1 MTISELES
9 LIHSSGKDIYSFCE
23 QLTRSR
29 IEAEELYQD
38 IFLQAVQ
45 KLDKIDIDNNPKSYL
60 LSIAVMLWKNKKRK
74 RAWRARIAPE
84 ECLTEEKQEEFSEE
98 TTPEGYVIE
107 AQEVQILKDELKML
121 SDKYQIP
128 LVLYYME
135 EQSVTEI
142 AKVMKLPK
150 GTVKSRLYKAR
161 IILKERL
168 IQRGLKAE

>member
-1 MTISELES
+1 
-9 LIHSSGKDIYSFCE
+9 
-23 QLTRSR
+23 
-29 IEAEELYQD
+29 
-38 IFLQAVQ
+38 
-45 KLDKIDIDNNPKSYL
+45 
-60 LSIAVMLWKNKKRK
+60 
-74 RAWRARIAPE
+74 
-84 ECLTEEKQEEFSEE
+84 
-98 TTPEGYVIE
+98 
-107 AQEVQILKDELKML
+107 ML

>member
-1 MTISELES
+1 MI
-9 LIHSSGKDIYSFCE
+9 K
-23 QLTRSR
+23 
-29 IEAEELYQD
+29 
-38 IFLQAVQ
+38 
-45 KLDKIDIDNNPKSYL
+45 
-60 LSIAVMLWKNKKRK
+60 
-74 RAWRARIAPE
+74 
-84 ECLTEEKQEEFSEE
+84 
-98 TTPEGYVIE
+98 

-168 IQRGLKAE
+168 IQRGFKAE

>member
-60 LSIAVMLWKNKKRK
+60 LSMAVMLWKNKKRK
-74 RAWRARIAPE
+74 RI
-84 ECLTEEKQEEFSEE
+84 TSK
-98 TTPEGYVIE
+98 
-107 AQEVQILKDELKML
+107 
-121 SDKYQIP
+121 
-128 LVLYYME
+128 
-135 EQSVTEI
+135 
-142 AKVMKLPK
+142 
-150 GTVKSRLYKAR
+150 
-161 IILKERL
+161 
-168 IQRGLKAE
+168 